1 MTSDYSVNNSSNFN
15 IYFDYYLGNNAILN
29 NNTII
34 PKEKRNIYNR
44 NIKYYNKFSMKQ
56 EN

>member
-1 MTSDYSVNNSSNFN
+1 MTSDYTVNNSSNYN
-15 IYFDYYLGNNAILN
+15 NGFDYYLGQNIIFNNS
-29 NNTII
+29 II
-34 PKEKRNIYNR
+34 TKEKRNINNR